1 MLNTRTRPWTVSQAK
16 THLSAILRRA
26 KAGTPQIIGAR
37 EQYVIVPLAEF
48 QKRQRIPI
56 GTWLIEE
63 GAKLSLRDED
73 VFLPSRHDTR
83 TMPFAHEA

>member
-1 MLNTRTRPWTVSQAK
+1 MLNTQTRPWTVSQAK
-16 THLSAILRRA
+16 THLSTILRRA
-26 KAGTPQIIGAR
+26 KEGTPQIIGAR
-37 EQYVIVPLAEF
+37 EQYVIVSLAEF
-48 QKRQRIPI
+48 QKQRGIPI

-83 TMPFAHEA
+83 AVPFADEE